1 MNQAKEDLQVIREM
15 MERSST
21 FLSLS
26 GLSGVA
32 AGTVALIAAGVTAFS
47 MNWKIGEGE
56 RDLPIPL
63 YSTYDGPSLIG
74 IALVTLIVALA
85 LALYFT
91 YAKAKRLNI
100 SLWNNSARYFLLHLM
115 IPLVT
120 GGILC
125 LFLLYHHLFAM
136 TPAATLLFYGLALVS
151 ASKFANQYI
160 FTLGL
165 SELAL
170 AFIGLFLPGYGL
182 LLWAIGFGVLHI
194 VYGILMHFKYR

>member
-1 MNQAKEDLQVIREM
+1 MNQAKEDLHLIREM

-32 AGTVALIAAGVTAFS
+32 AGTTALIAASVTALS
-47 MNWKIGEGE
+47 MDWQIGKGE
-56 RDLPIPL
+56 QDLHTAL
-63 YSTYDGPSLIG
+63 ESDNGLSLIG

-85 LALYFT
+85 SALYFT

-125 LFLLYHHLFAM
+125 LFLMYHQLFYM

-170 AFIGLFLPGYGL
+170 AIIGLIMPSYGL

-194 VYGILMHFKYR
+194 VYGTLMHFKYR